1 MLSGGVCDADNV
13 SDHDGREINLF
24 SSIHQIGEAL
34 IHSISLIAP
43 LTPGYN
49 VLNNELEKQLV
60 EWCHVP
66 FLNSLWC
73 FQPWL
78 LTKLSG

>member
-1 MLSGGVCDADNV
+1 MLSGGGCDAGNV
-13 SDHDGREINLF
+13 SDHDGREIKLF
-24 SSIHQIGEAL
+24 SSIHQISEAL

-43 LTPGYN
+43 LTLGYN
-49 VLNNELEKQLV
+49 VLNDEPKKQLV

-73 FQPWL
+73 FQPWS